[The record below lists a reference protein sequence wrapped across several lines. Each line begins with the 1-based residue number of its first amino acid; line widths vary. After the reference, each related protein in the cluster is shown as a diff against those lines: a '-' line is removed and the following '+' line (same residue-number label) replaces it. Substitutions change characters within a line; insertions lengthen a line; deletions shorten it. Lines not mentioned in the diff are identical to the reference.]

1 MTIKVQATKKG
12 FYAGRVI
19 QSGEIFEVNSKE
31 EIGSWMSTMAD
42 EIKAPKAA
50 KAPKA
55 EKAAE
60 GAKATE
66 QGDKPKQEAGAD
78 LA

>member
-1 MTIKVQATKKG
+1 MTIKVQAIKKG
-12 FYAGRVI
+12 FYAGRVV
-19 QSGEIFEVNSKE
+19 QPGEIFEVNSKE

-50 KAPKA
+50 KAAKGA
-55 EKAAE
+55 KAAE
-60 GAKATE
+60 
-66 QGDKPKQEAGAD
+66 QGDESKQDADAD

>member
-1 MTIKVQATKKG
+1 MTIKVQAIKKG

-19 QSGEIFEVNSKE
+19 QAGEIFEVNAKE
-31 EIGSWMSTMAD
+31 DIGSWMSTMAD

-50 KAPKA
+50 KPAK
-55 EKAAE
+55 
-60 GAKATE
+60 GAKAPE
-66 QGDKPKQEAGAD
+66 QGDEPSKEAGAD